1 MDILIFLEIKEKLEH
16 DLKRIADLKRL
27 LDDEL
32 DQVHADVSDALELFK
47 KSKSEIKEDNS

>member
-32 DQVHADVSDALELFK
+32 DQVHADVSDALEFFK

>member
-1 MDILIFLEIKEKLEH
+1 MIFLEIKEKLEH

>member
-1 MDILIFLEIKEKLEH
+1 MGILIFLEIKEKLEH